1 MDKVL
6 PGSNYEILI
15 IIFVIDCWSYCANV
29 IQIIFHLNSSAG
41 TGCLVISVE
50 AAARRKAKVVG
61 KPERIMFDC
70 INSR

>member
-1 MDKVL
+1 MKVQNCKHYL
-6 PGSNYEILI
+6 LMIVGHIVLLKI
-15 IIFVIDCWSYCANV
+15 

-50 AAARRKAKVVG
+50 TAARRKAKVVG

>member
-1 MDKVL
+1 
-6 PGSNYEILI
+6 
-15 IIFVIDCWSYCANV
+15 
-29 IQIIFHLNSSAG
+29 LNSSAG